1 MRSGSIPRTPCARRS
16 ERGNRV
22 AVETDYPQRDRDR
35 TELRRRRS
43 FLQSLVSLFGG
54 GERVPFVAVDYLVTV
69 TRPRGTGVAIESFG
83 GDVAVE
89 GVARVFY
96 VDKLRHGR
104 VVCLQNWTARRN
116 NQGGCGVLRQ
126 LYVRLRSLRRWRR
139 QEAELEEEI
148 RFHLAAE
155 MEERIAAGMSPEEAG
170 AAARRDFGNVPLIR
184 ELTRETWGWGFAER
198 FAQDVRGA
206 RRMMRRDP
214 TFTAVAAGT
223 LALAIGVNVVM
234 FSVLNTVLFQ
244 PLPYRS
250 PGDLVMLWTETP
262 SQDLRE
268 SRSAFWNIEEWRR
281 QSRSFSDLAMFDGVA
296 LTLTHAGETQRLQGA
311 RVSPNLFPL
320 LGVQPRHGRSFSADE
335 AAERRRVAVIS
346 HRFWQARFGGSLDAL
361 GASVELDGHASRIV
375 GVLPDGFRFANL
387 DADVFEPHTLFPDWE
402 ARRMVRGR
410 DSWFVIGR
418 LRPDVTVEGAQ
429 TEMSTIAR
437 RLDAQ
442 LPVGER
448 NRGIRV
454 VSLSRHVVGA
464 RSRLALWMLM
474 AAVACV
480 LLIAA
485 VNVANLWLARSLGRG
500 RDVALRAAL
509 GASPGR
515 IARQHLTESVTLA
528 VAAGV
533 LGTLLAVVGLDL
545 VRSLGAVEV
554 ARLDEVRL
562 DASVLGWSLMLS
574 LLTGTA
580 VGLAPALLWCGHQRL
595 FGDEGLRGAAGGTAA
610 RTIRRSLLVAEVA
623 LAIVLLVGAGLLVR
637 SWWQVEGVDPGFR
650 PERVLAMQLGAP
662 VLMPSAQRGNFYRR
676 VLERIESLPG
686 VERAGFISEAFIG
699 SSPERTLTT
708 ERNGGAVS
716 ERLQFR
722 SDEVGGGLFGALG
735 TRLLDGRFF
744 ASRDGPESTRVAIVN
759 GALARRL
766 WPGGAAVGRRF
777 KRGPADS
784 SGPWLTVVGVVEDM
798 RRRGLE
804 TEPLPQIFEPVAQN
818 PSGAGF
824 LIVRA
829 TREDPLA
836 LAASVQGAVWELD
849 RRAPVYGVSTLESRL
864 RAFYAPR
871 GFQTSIVVGFAA
883 AALLMAAIGIY
894 GLVQYAVSMRTKEIA
909 VRMAV
914 GADTG
919 NIFRMVVGEGL
930 ALSGAGVALGLL
942 GSVWVGHAVRNLL
955 FGIGAL
961 DPTTFAAGSALLL
974 SVALAACWF
983 PARRAMRVE
992 PIVALRQD

>member
-1 MRSGSIPRTPCARRS
+1 M
-16 ERGNRV
+16 
-22 AVETDYPQRDRDR
+22 
-35 TELRRRRS
+35 
-43 FLQSLVSLFGG
+43 
-54 GERVPFVAVDYLVTV
+54 
-69 TRPRGTGVAIESFG
+69 
-83 GDVAVE
+83 
-89 GVARVFY
+89 
-96 VDKLRHGR
+96 
-104 VVCLQNWTARRN
+104 
-116 NQGGCGVLRQ
+116 LRQ
-126 LYVRLRSLRRWRR
+126 IYVRLRSLWRWRR
-139 QEAELEEEI
+139 QEVELEEEI
-148 RFHLAAE
+148 RFHLAEE
-155 MEERIAAGMSPEEAG
+155 MEERIAAGMSPEEAR
-170 AAARRDFGNVPLIR
+170 AAARRDFGNVPLMR
-184 ELTRETWGWGFAER
+184 ELTRETWGWGPAER
-198 FAQDVRGA
+198 LLQDFRGA
-206 RRMMRRDP
+206 LRMMRRNP

-234 FSVLNTVLFQ
+234 FSVLNTVLFR

-250 PGDLVMLWTETP
+250 PDELVMLWTETP

-268 SRSAFWNIEEWRR
+268 NRSAYWNVEQWRR
-281 QSRSFSDLAMFDGVA
+281 QSGSFTGLAMFDSVA
-296 LTLTHAGETQRLQGA
+296 LTLTHAGETQRVRAA
-311 RVSPNLFPL
+311 RVSSNLFPL
-320 LGVQPRHGRSFSADE
+320 LGVQPRHGRSFSPGE
-335 AAERRRVAVIS
+335 AAERRRLALIS

-361 GASVELDGHASRIV
+361 GASVELDGRASRII
-375 GVLPDGFRFANL
+375 GILPGGFRFASL

-418 LRPDVTVEGAQ
+418 LRPDVTVERVQ

-454 VSLSRHVVGA
+454 VPLSRHVVGS

-485 VNVANLWLARSLGRG
+485 ANVANLWLARSLGRG

-515 IARQHLTESVTLA
+515 IVRQHLTESMTLA
-528 VAAGV
+528 VGAGV
-533 LGTLLAVVGLDL
+533 IGTLLSVVGLDL

-562 DASVLGWSLMLS
+562 DASVLGWSLFLS

-580 VGLAPALLWCGHQRL
+580 VGLAPALLWRGHLRP
-595 FGDEGLRGAAGGTAA
+595 FGDESLRGAVVGGTAA

-623 LAIVLLVGAGLLVR
+623 LAIMLLVGAGLLVR

-650 PERVLAMQLGAP
+650 PERVLALQLGAP
-662 VLMPSAQRGNFYRR
+662 VLLAPAQRADFYRR
-676 VLERIESLPG
+676 VLARVESLPG
-686 VERAGFISEAFIG
+686 VERAGFISDAFIS

-708 ERNGGAVS
+708 ERNGGTVS

-722 SDEVGGGLFGALG
+722 SDEVGGELFRSLGA
-735 TRLLDGRFF
+735 RLLGGRFF
-744 ASRDGPESTRVAIVN
+744 ASSDGPESARVAIVN
-759 GALARRL
+759 DALARRL
-766 WPGGAAVGRRF
+766 WPAGDAVGRRF

-784 SGPWLTVVGVVEDM
+784 IGPWLTVVGVVDDM
-798 RRRGLE
+798 RRQGLE

-818 PSGAGF
+818 PSGSGF
-824 LIVRA
+824 VIVRA
-829 TREDPLA
+829 EHDEPLE
-836 LAASVQGAVWELD
+836 LAPTVQAAVRELD

-894 GLVQYAVSMRTKEIA
+894 GLIQYAVSMRTKEIA
-909 VRMAV
+909 IRMAV

-919 NIFRMVVGEGL
+919 NIFRMVIGEGL
-930 ALSGAGVALGLL
+930 TLSGAGVALGLL
-942 GSVWVGHAVRNLL
+942 GGVWVGQAVRNLL
-955 FGIGAL
+955 FGVGAL
-961 DPTTFAAGSALLL
+961 DPSTFVAGSVLLL
-974 SVALAACWF
+974 SVALAACYL

>member
-1 MRSGSIPRTPCARRS
+1 MPWQI
-16 ERGNRV
+16 
-22 AVETDYPQRDRDR
+22 
-35 TELRRRRS
+35 
-43 FLQSLVSLFGG
+43 
-54 GERVPFVAVDYLVTV
+54 
-69 TRPRGTGVAIESFG
+69 
-83 GDVAVE
+83 
-89 GVARVFY
+89 
-96 VDKLRHGR
+96 
-104 VVCLQNWTARRN
+104 
-116 NQGGCGVLRQ
+116 
-126 LYVRLRSLRRWRR
+126 YVRLRSLRRWRR
-139 QEAELEEEI
+139 QEAELDEEI
-148 RFHLAAE
+148 RFHLAEE
-155 MEERIAAGMSPEEAG
+155 MEERIAAGMSPDEAR
-170 AAARRDFGNVPLIR
+170 AAARRDFGNVPLMR
-184 ELTRETWGWGFAER
+184 ELARETWGWGPAER
-198 FAQDVRGA
+198 LLQDVRGA
-206 RRMMRRDP
+206 LRMMRRNP

-234 FSVLNTVLFQ
+234 LSVLNTVLFR

-250 PGDLVMLWTETP
+250 PDELVMLWTETP

-268 SRSAFWNIEEWRR
+268 NRSAFWNIEEWRR
-281 QSRSFSDLAMFDGVA
+281 QSRSFTDLAMFDSVA
-296 LTLTHAGETQRLQGA
+296 LTLTHAGETQRVQGA
-311 RVSPNLFPL
+311 RVSPTLLPL

-335 AAERRRVAVIS
+335 AAERRRLALIS

-361 GASVELDGHASRIV
+361 GASVELDGRAFRII
-375 GVLPDGFRFANL
+375 GILPGGFRFASL

-402 ARRMVRGR
+402 ARRVVRGR
-410 DSWFVIGR
+410 DSWFVVGR
-418 LRPDVTVEGAQ
+418 LRPDVTVEEAQ

-442 LPVGER
+442 LPATER
-448 NRGIRV
+448 NRGVRV
-454 VSLSRHVVGA
+454 VPLGRYVVGA

-480 LLIAA
+480 LLVAA
-485 VNVANLWLARSLGRG
+485 ANIANLWLARSLGRG

-515 IARQHLTESVTLA
+515 IVRQHLTESLTLA
-528 VAAGV
+528 AGAGV

-545 VRSLGAVEV
+545 VRSLGGVEV

-562 DASVLGWSLMLS
+562 DASVLGWSLILA

-580 VGLAPALLWCGHQRL
+580 VGLAPALLWRGHLRP
-595 FGDEGLRGAAGGTAA
+595 FGDESLRSAVGGTAA
-610 RTIRRSLLVAEVA
+610 RTVRRSLLVAEVA

-650 PERVLAMQLGAP
+650 PERVLALQLGAP
-662 VLMPSAQRGNFYRR
+662 VLMAPAQRADFYRR
-676 VLERIESLPG
+676 VLARAESLPG
-686 VERAGFISEAFIG
+686 VGRAGFISDAFIS

-708 ERNGGAVS
+708 ERDGGAVS

-722 SDEVGGGLFGALG
+722 SDEVGGELFRSLG
-735 TRLLDGRFF
+735 TRLLGGRFF
-744 ASRDGPESTRVAIVN
+744 ASSDGPESPRVAIVN
-759 GALARRL
+759 DALARRL
-766 WPGGAAVGRRF
+766 WPGGKAVGRRF

-784 SGPWLTVVGVVEDM
+784 IGPWLTVVGVVDDM
-798 RRRGLE
+798 RRQGLE

-818 PSGAGF
+818 PPGSGF

-829 TREDPLA
+829 GHDEPLE
-836 LAASVQGAVWELD
+836 LAPTVQAAVRELD
-849 RRAPVYGVSTLESRL
+849 RRAPVYGVSNLESRL

-909 VRMAV
+909 IRMAV

-942 GSVWVGHAVRNLL
+942 GGVWVGHAVRNLL
-955 FGIGAL
+955 FGVGAL
-961 DPTTFAAGSALLL
+961 DPPAFVAGSALLL
-974 SVALAACWF
+974 SVALAACYL